1 MSRKIRIAA
10 LLCVALLA
18 LSLAGCSSG
27 GTSKNGQI
35 AVKDDE
41 KATELARQMR
51 INHFRYFPQLE
62 GIKQLASPLCVIL
75 YEKDGTGFLEDET
88 LSLASPEQANAL
100 LLVELERQRGHSGNF
115 EGDYTCDMTYATAD
129 GSMSVVIAE
138 DVALEK
144 GRKIAD
150 LLGEKFTFAEGE
162 ETLFTRM
169 ADYQQA
175 LESRDYLT
183 AINAC
188 RDDYGDERDISAKDV
203 GEPMVYMVDAD
214 YVCKPVA
221 GSDLMMHPAEEG
233 QYVPPEG
240 NYVRPEISGSV
251 SLGFTSVGKVPDAQG
266 NTAYTLDEVNA
277 RMEALPETFCFSEI
291 VGKRYF
297 GTFTSKSSGTS
308 LNTESYS
315 MRVSVISMDGRL
327 LGYKYLYYDPSEVDT
342 SGLSGQLLGMKLS
355 VDKYNDTIIS
365 WSYKSKFRE
374 SLTE

>member
-233 QYVPPEG
+233 QYVPH
-240 NYVRPEISGSV
+240 
-251 SLGFTSVGKVPDAQG
+251 
-266 NTAYTLDEVNA
+266 TLDEVNA